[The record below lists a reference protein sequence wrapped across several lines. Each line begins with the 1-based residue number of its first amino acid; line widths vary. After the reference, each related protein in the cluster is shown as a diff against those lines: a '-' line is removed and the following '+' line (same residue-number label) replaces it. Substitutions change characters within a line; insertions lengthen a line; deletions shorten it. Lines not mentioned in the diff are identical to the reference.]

1 MRKGTPMKKL
11 DKKWKLL
18 LYGIS
23 GMGVNMLN
31 LMMGSYLCSAILV
44 GGFGES
50 AVKYQ
55 TFEQKDLV
63 IAAAWAVFVLISKIV
78 DGVIDIPMAS
88 LTDNLKTRWGRRRP
102 ALIIGLVPMIAAYL
116 LFLVCPDP
124 SGATWLNT
132 IYYGIVLCVFY
143 IFYTLTMVTYYATF
157 TEITANEADRSF
169 LSNVKSVC
177 DIVYFI
183 IGYVVVAG
191 MLKGMNIRLVAV
203 LILPIVAT
211 MLIPMF
217 LIREESTLAKDAG
230 RATDV
235 SKPVNLFRSLG
246 YTFKNANF
254 IKWMFVYSVM
264 QFSMQLFLSGINEY
278 FSKTGMSMMIVMMS
292 AFAPV
297 PFTLIIFNKLKQKKG
312 FGFALRYVLIIYSVG
327 MFLMFAA
334 GLIDNSA
341 VKMALSIT
349 SGVVASFG
357 IGALFSVAYSIP
369 AQLAAEDEQKTGISH
384 SAMYF
389 AVQGLFAGIAT
400 GIGSGAVLTA
410 LKGTEEH
417 PTNAMVYMT
426 LISGIGMLVSLVIS
440 YMLPKSL
447 QMLGKVQENK

>member
-1 MRKGTPMKKL
+1 MKKL

-44 GGFGES
+44 GGFGE
-50 AVKYQ
+50 AAIPYQ
-55 TFEQKDLV
+55 TFEQRDLV
-63 IAAAWAVFVLISKIV
+63 IAGAWAAFVLIAKIV

-88 LTDNLKTRWGRRRP
+88 VTDNLKTRWGRRRP
-102 ALIIGLVPMIAAYL
+102 ALVIGLIPMVAAYL
-116 LFLVCPDP
+116 LFLVCPNP
-124 SGATWLNT
+124 SDATWVNT
-132 IYYGIVLCVFY
+132 IYYGIILCVFY
-143 IFYTLTMVTYYATF
+143 TFYTLTMVTYYATF
-157 TEITANEADRSF
+157 TEISDKESDRSF
-169 LSNVKSVC
+169 ISNVKSVC

-183 IGYVVVAG
+183 LGYVVVAG
-191 MLKGMNIRLVAV
+191 MLKGTNIRTVAV
-203 LILPIVAT
+203 IVLPIVAT
-211 MLIPMF
+211 MLIPLFM
-217 LIREESTLAKDAG
+217 IKEDSTLEKDTKRNPSAPKS
-230 RATDV
+230 V
-235 SKPVNLFRSLG
+235 SLVKSLG
-246 YTFKNANF
+246 YTFKNRDF
-254 IKWMFVYSVM
+254 IKWMFVYSIM

-297 PFTLIIFNKLKQKKG
+297 PFTLIIYNKLKQKKG
-312 FGFALRYVLIIYSVG
+312 FGFALRYVLVIYAAG

-334 GLIDNSA
+334 GLIDNSGL
-341 VKMALSIT
+341 KMALSIT

-369 AQLAAEDEQKTGISH
+369 AQLAAEDEKRTGISH

-426 LISGIGMLVSLVIS
+426 MISGIGMLVSLAVT
-440 YMLPKSL
+440 YLLPKGL
-447 QMLGKVQENK
+447 LNMGRNEKA

>member
-1 MRKGTPMKKL
+1 MKKL

-44 GGFGES
+44 GGFGE
-50 AVKYQ
+50 AAIPYQ
-55 TFEQKDLV
+55 TFEQRDLV
-63 IAAAWAVFVLISKIV
+63 IAGAWAAFVLIAKIV

-88 LTDNLKTRWGRRRP
+88 VTDNLKTRWGRRRP
-102 ALIIGLVPMIAAYL
+102 ALIIGLIPMVAAYL
-116 LFLVCPDP
+116 LFLVCPNP
-124 SGATWLNT
+124 SDATWVNT
-132 IYYGIVLCVFY
+132 IYYGIILCVFY
-143 IFYTLTMVTYYATF
+143 TFYTLTMVTYYATF
-157 TEITANEADRSF
+157 TEISDKESDRSF
-169 LSNVKSVC
+169 ISNVKSVC

-183 IGYVVVAG
+183 LGYVVVAG
-191 MLKGMNIRLVAV
+191 MLKGTNIRTVAV
-203 LILPIVAT
+203 IVLPIVAT
-211 MLIPMF
+211 MLIPLFM
-217 LIREESTLAKDAG
+217 IKEDSTLEKDTERNPSAPK
-230 RATDV
+230 TV
-235 SKPVNLFRSLG
+235 SLVKSLG
-246 YTFKNANF
+246 YTFKNRDF
-254 IKWMFVYSVM
+254 IKWMFVYSIM

-297 PFTLIIFNKLKQKKG
+297 PFTLIIYNKLKQKKG
-312 FGFALRYVLIIYSVG
+312 FGFALRYVLVIYAAG

-334 GLIDNSA
+334 GLIDNSGL
-341 VKMALSIT
+341 KMALSIT

-369 AQLAAEDEQKTGISH
+369 AQLAAEDEKRTGISH

-426 LISGIGMLVSLVIS
+426 MISGIGMLVSLAVT
-440 YMLPKSL
+440 YLLPKGL
-447 QMLGKVQENK
+447 LNMGRNEKA